1 MSNFIYIEQ
10 IYNMKLV
17 FTVLG
22 FLLIILA
29 INNTPSSWLTVLDH
43 PVFRLGIIALLL
55 IVTSVA
61 PVEFS
66 IAVLL
71 IIALAFIKRNIH
83 KRGAVSILM
92 QENAAMSTHMSTP
105 TSDDITFTPQGDNGS
120 DEYESPSSTLD
131 QKFVPQSAP
140 LGSAA
145 STLF

>member
-1 MSNFIYIEQ
+1 
-10 IYNMKLV
+10 MKLV
-17 FTVLG
+17 FTALG

-83 KRGAVSILM
+83 KRGAVSILVPG
-92 QENAAMSTHMSTP
+92 NANASMSTP
-105 TSDDITFTPQGDNGS
+105 TSDDITFTPQDDNGS